1 MFPDAR
7 EQLDRIRDGVSE
19 IIPEAEL
26 LDKLERSIASA
37 KSEDRSPEAR
47 SGAPDSG
54 GARPGSG
61 PARTAPVSPDR
72 WSR

>member
-26 LDKLERSIASA
+26 LDKLERSIASGEPLVV
-37 KSEDRSPEAR
+37 KQGFDPTRRNHLNDRCP
-47 SGAPDSG
+47 
-54 GARPGSG
+54 
-61 PARTAPVSPDR
+61 
-72 WSR
+72 